1 MVNSVWLSH
10 FLFRSL
16 GSFFIF
22 SQKDL
27 KTVKFL
33 FQCLTRCPSL
43 QFPSSRTFHR
53 IRDWLLWSDK
63 KMHKVLLLLLL
74 LSEYFHLEMKT
85 RLVYAAM
92 RPSHFSQRQFS
103 ISVCISNH
111 RYAIHNYEQNNN
123 FYMQY
128 MCLRKYST
136 CENQIFTNNLHK
148 GGWRASVF
156 VLYTSS
162 LRASNKPLLPL
173 ARKHRCEAWIRVD
186 STSSRWLLINELKR
200 LSQNC
205 QL

>member
-1 MVNSVWLSH
+1 MFWQLVAGRCKLSFSAGSQEPKYFCSLLHLSHSKYLAVMVNSVWLSH

-92 RPSHFSQRQFS
+92 RPFLHIFHKDNLAFPFVYQTIDMLVIIMSRIIIFICS
-103 ISVCISNH
+103 ICV
-111 RYAIHNYEQNNN
+111 
-123 FYMQY
+123 
-128 MCLRKYST
+128 
-136 CENQIFTNNLHK
+136 
-148 GGWRASVF
+148 
-156 VLYTSS
+156 
-162 LRASNKPLLPL
+162 
-173 ARKHRCEAWIRVD
+173 
-186 STSSRWLLINELKR
+186 
-200 LSQNC
+200 
-205 QL
+205 